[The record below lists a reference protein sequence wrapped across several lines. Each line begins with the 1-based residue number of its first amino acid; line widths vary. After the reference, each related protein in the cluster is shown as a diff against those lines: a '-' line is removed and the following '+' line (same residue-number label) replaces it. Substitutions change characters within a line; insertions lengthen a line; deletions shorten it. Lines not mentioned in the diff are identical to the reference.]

1 MGHDPT
7 NRDPTIGRG
16 PRWRSRLGV
25 ASLIVVVAA
34 CGSSGTDATARQRQV
49 EAKGSTVMPFDQ
61 DRTTHVFR
69 ATETG
74 GVQRV
79 VAQSADAS
87 DQIPLIRSHL
97 RTEAKRFAVGDFRD
111 PMAIHGATMPGV
123 SALRRGFVDI
133 AVEYATIPNG
143 ASITY
148 TTSDPKLI
156 AALHVWFDAQLM
168 DHGAH
173 AHG

>member
-16 PRWRSRLGV
+16 RRWHSRLGV
-25 ASLIVVVAA
+25 ASLIVAVAA
-34 CGSSGTDATARQRQV
+34 CGSSGTGATARQRRV
-49 EAKGSTVMPFDQ
+49 VAKGSTVMPFDQ
-61 DRTTHVFR
+61 ERTTHVFR
-69 ATETG
+69 STGTG

-79 VAQSADAS
+79 VAQGADAS

-123 SALRRGFVDI
+123 AALRRNFADI
-133 AVEYATIPNG
+133 DVAYAAIPNG

-148 TTSDPKLI
+148 TTSDPKLV
-156 AALHVWFDAQLM
+156 AALHEWFDAQLM